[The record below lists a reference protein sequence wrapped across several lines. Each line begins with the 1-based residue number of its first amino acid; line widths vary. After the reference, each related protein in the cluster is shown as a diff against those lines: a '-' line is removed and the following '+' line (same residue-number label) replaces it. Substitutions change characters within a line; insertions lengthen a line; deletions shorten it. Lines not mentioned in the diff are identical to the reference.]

1 MRLFAWSDSASTIVG
16 VVRSVRQVGLAHQPR
31 PDVHELAPAAATAAD
46 TWRAR
51 PMERGRHALGTLR
64 RAPKSAWVRSCA
76 QSPASDLG
84 TIHGDAPT
92 SAPPPPVASHRLAST
107 PSTLRSVSTHTH
119 STTYAALRAVLHEHD
134 APATA
139 LTGLTELA
147 ALLSG
152 RHGLAP
158 NAAVKWMLGMNPA
171 LADQRPLDLWLGG
184 GAARVIDAARA
195 ESTGAR

>member
-1 MRLFAWSDSASTIVG
+1 M
-16 VVRSVRQVGLAHQPR
+16 
-31 PDVHELAPAAATAAD
+31 
-46 TWRAR
+46 
-51 PMERGRHALGTLR
+51 
-64 RAPKSAWVRSCA
+64 
-76 QSPASDLG
+76 
-84 TIHGDAPT
+84 
-92 SAPPPPVASHRLAST
+92 
-107 PSTLRSVSTHTH
+107 STHTH